1 MNKIQRKS
9 ARRAAAAAL
18 AAAAATTLLAS
29 APASSQATDA
39 KALINKARGLARS
52 DLRAEFQSLCE
63 PTPETIAVRK
73 DQTRGVMQPIRV
85 FDNLYFVGK
94 NSIGATALTT
104 SEGIILIDTMWD
116 AEDAAT
122 IVIPGLIS
130 LGLDPK
136 DIKYVISTHAH
147 MDHFGGIPYLRAH
160 YPKIKVIMPD
170 ADWAAKGTSAFRAD
184 GDIGFPETY
193 DLTLGDTT
201 VHMVRTPGHT
211 PGTVSMLYPV
221 KWQGKTYTAMQWGGG
236 VPHDENFSPD
246 VVDSFLDR
254 AKSSHAAARW
264 QNHPKPDTRAMIA
277 DVRAGKNPHPFIFGE
292 EKFGRYL
299 DIIKLCKRA
308 GVDAG

>member
-9 ARRAAAAAL
+9 VRRVAAAAL
-18 AAAAATTLLAS
+18 ATAAATMFLAS

-39 KALINKARGLARS
+39 KALINKARDLAGS
-52 DLRAEFQSLCE
+52 DLRTEFQSLCE

-170 ADWAAKGTSAFRAD
+170 ADWAAKGTSALRAE
-184 GDIGFPETY
+184 GDIGFAETY
-193 DLTLGDTT
+193 ELTLGDTT
-201 VHMVRTPGHT
+201 MRLVRTPGHT

-221 KWQGKTYTAMQWGGG
+221 KWQGQTYTAMQWGGG
-236 VPHDENFSPD
+236 VPHDENFSVD
-246 VVDSFLDR
+246 VVDSFLGL
-254 AKSSHAAARW
+254 AKSQRAAVRW

-277 DVRAGKNPHPFIFGE
+277 DVRAGKRPHPFIFGE

-299 DIIKLCKRA
+299 DIIKLCKQA